1 MIEGRL
7 LLRQVHLL
15 GSIPLS
21 NNREVFETVA
31 TTLGDLVKRM
41 PDGETGKRTGWMRWL
56 REIFADDPQLELA
69 GETVK
74 THATGYTFE
83 HFRPKAG
90 VDPKTMQFREIGYA
104 KFAKDSYKEFAA
116 LKQAGRIPAAT
127 RFQVCFPTPI
137 GLLWSY
143 VAVDYQRVLER
154 AMIDRFLA
162 ELQEILAA
170 IPRRELAIQW
180 DMPHDILT
188 QEGARDMVLDT
199 KRDDLVR
206 RWAGIVEHIPSET
219 DLGFH
224 FCYGDSNAA
233 HAVEPRDVGLM
244 TEFANALTRG
254 LPREIS
260 YVHMPV
266 PRNRNDEA
274 FYAPLK
280 NAKWKD
286 GMQLFLGLV
295 HNQDGAEGTLK
306 RIRAAAAA
314 RSDFGI
320 STECG
325 FGRRPPESV
334 RSLLQLHAE
343 VAVLS

>member
-1 MIEGRL
+1 
-7 LLRQVHLL
+7 LRPVHLL
-15 GSIPLS
+15 GSIPLA
-21 NNREVFETVA
+21 NNREVFEAVA
-31 TTLGDLVKRM
+31 DTLGRRVSRV

-56 REIFADDPQLELA
+56 REVFEHDPQLELA
-69 GETVK
+69 GSTVK

-83 HFRPKAG
+83 QFRPKPG
-90 VDPKTMQFREIGYA
+90 VDPKTLAFREIGYA
-104 KFAKDSYKEFAA
+104 RFARESYAEFAK
-116 LKQAGRIPAAT
+116 LKAAGRFAPGT
-127 RFQVCFPTPI
+127 RFQVGLPTPI
-137 GLLWSY
+137 GPLWSY
-143 VAVDYQRVLER
+143 IAPDHQRTLER
-154 AMIDRFLA
+154 AMIERFLA
-162 ELQEILAA
+162 EVHEMLSA
-170 IPRRELAIQW
+170 IPHAELAIQW

-199 KRDDLVR
+199 GRDDLVR
-206 RWAGIVEHIPSET
+206 RWAGIAEHIPSSV

-233 HAVEPRDVGLM
+233 HAVEPRDAGLM

-274 FYAPLK
+274 FFAPLK
-280 NAKWKD
+280 NAQWKPATE
-286 GMQLFLGLV
+286 LYLGLV
-295 HNQDGAEGTLK
+295 HLKDGIEGAGR

-314 RSDFGI
+314 RSEFGI

-325 FGRRPPESV
+325 FGRQPPDAVRP
-334 RSLLQLHAE
+334 LLQLHADI
-343 VAVLS
+343 AAMN